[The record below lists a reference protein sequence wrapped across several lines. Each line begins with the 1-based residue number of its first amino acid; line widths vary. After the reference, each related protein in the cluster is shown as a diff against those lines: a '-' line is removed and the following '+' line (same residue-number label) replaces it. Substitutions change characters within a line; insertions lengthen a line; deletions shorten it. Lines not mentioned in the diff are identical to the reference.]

1 MNSQMIDNALE
12 TQKFKKYAETAD
24 TEERRIELC
33 KKYLKSKGID
43 VDLLERQTKAHEYV
57 ASFRN
62 PLLKRLTATRT
73 VDLDLMQDHSRIKAG
88 VYRDISQYMAD
99 ELLNQGL
106 IRFND
111 YTDQVLYRW
120 NVRAELD
127 VAIRKE
133 KP

>member
-1 MNSQMIDNALE
+1 MKNQMIDNVLE

-43 VDLLERQTKAHEYV
+43 VDLLAQQTKAHEYV
-57 ASFRN
+57 ESFRN
-62 PLLKRLTATRT
+62 PLLKRLTVTKT
-73 VDLDLMQDHSRIKAG
+73 VDLDIMPDHNRIKAG
-88 VYRDISQYMAD
+88 VYREISQYMAD
-99 ELLNQGL
+99 ELLKQDL

-127 VAIRKE
+127 VAIKE

>member
-1 MNSQMIDNALE
+1 MKSQLIDNALE

-43 VDLLERQTKAHEYV
+43 VDLLQRQTKAHEYV
-57 ASFRN
+57 ESFRN
-62 PLLKRLTATRT
+62 PLLQRLSVAKS
-73 VDLDLMQDHSRIKAG
+73 VDLDLMQDHKAIKG
-88 VYRDISQYMAD
+88 SVYRDISLDMAD
-99 ELLNQGL
+99 QLLQKGL
-106 IRFND
+106 IRFNE
-111 YTDQVLYRW
+111 YTDQALYRW

-127 VAIRKE
+127 VAIKE